1 MNLNIVESFIE
12 KIKSTIKYFPE
23 IRGYDNIEEKGS
35 SYYNNANIV
44 PLKDGN
50 FIYFDQQNICR
61 IYNINFEVI
70 LHLIEIKEG
79 NNFLFS
85 TYCENVIYP
94 LLNGNL
100 FCGGFFSS
108 ILEISNDYKNYK
120 VVQKINEKNVLDC
133 IELKNNFLVIILFP
147 NKITFYKK
155 NIDNN
160 LYEKDNEIL
169 KKIIERKDNKI
180 RKLFLNFDKNSFGI
194 IYDKFIDIYNI
205 LENSIEFINQIKLFE
220 EKLKFGKYFLP
231 FNKNILI
238 INCYKDEVEEFE
250 KNLDEIEVPG
260 NFEEFFNF
268 NKNQFKG
275 LVIINLNTY
284 EVISIVEINNIIH
297 GLVKYDDNFI
307 IILEENKLDKYNSI
321 IKVNVWELN
330 EEKVLKFIKTI
341 EEKEKNLD
349 EFQSFENA
357 ISKLNNGT
365 IIYTLAYNKQ

>member
-1 MNLNIVESFIE
+1 MINL
-12 KIKSTIKYFPE
+12 
-23 IRGYDNIEEKGS
+23 
-35 SYYNNANIV
+35 
-44 PLKDGN
+44 
-50 FIYFDQQNICR
+50 
-61 IYNINFEVI
+61 
-70 LHLIEIKEG
+70 LI
-79 NNFLFS
+79 
-85 TYCENVIYP
+85 
-94 LLNGNL
+94 
-100 FCGGFFSS
+100 
-108 ILEISNDYKNYK
+108 
-120 VVQKINEKNVLDC
+120 
-133 IELKNNFLVIILFP
+133 
-147 NKITFYKK
+147 
-155 NIDNN
+155 
-160 LYEKDNEIL
+160 
-169 KKIIERKDNKI
+169 
-180 RKLFLNFDKNSFGI
+180 
-194 IYDKFIDIYNI
+194 
-205 LENSIEFINQIKLFE
+205 FINQIKLFD
-220 EKLKFGKYFLP
+220 EKIKFGKYFLP

-284 EVISIVEINNIIH
+284 EVISIIEINNIIH